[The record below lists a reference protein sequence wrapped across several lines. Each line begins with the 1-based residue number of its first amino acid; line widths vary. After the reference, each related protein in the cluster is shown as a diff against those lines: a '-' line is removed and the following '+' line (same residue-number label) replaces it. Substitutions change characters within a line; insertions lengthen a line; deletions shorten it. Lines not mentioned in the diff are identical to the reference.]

1 MLQQLYCFIHAPSYE
16 TCKAV
21 ASQNIESTVE
31 IVDAIKKAEA
41 TLTMT
46 NLWMRLQINYFRVS
60 S

>member
-1 MLQQLYCFIHAPSYE
+1 MLQQLDCFIHALSYE

-46 NLWMRLQINYFRVS
+46 NL
-60 S
+60 